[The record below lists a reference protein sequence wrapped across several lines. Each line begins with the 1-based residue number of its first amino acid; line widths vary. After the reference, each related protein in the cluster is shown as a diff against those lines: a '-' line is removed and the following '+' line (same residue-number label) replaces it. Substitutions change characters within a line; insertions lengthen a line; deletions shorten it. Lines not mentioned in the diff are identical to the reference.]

1 MSSIVQAKVSNIEDP
16 EKRGRIKVE
25 CRAFLPEGT
34 ELDEWI
40 EPMFP
45 YTGKNDAGIFFV
57 PDKGTQV
64 ELEYQDSDLAD
75 ESPGQGF
82 IRFPDFRWRCCLYSS
97 TDDVPAEFRE
107 NYGKRMGWKTPEG
120 SLFMF
125 DDTDKSFLLKAAKVV
140 VDSDDIK
147 LGADADAEL
156 VRWPELKAYLESVT
170 YTVTGS
176 CPTGGGPLSG
186 GVTVA
191 LGEGAVPSSMKTTK
205 VKAK

>member
-1 MSSIVQAKVSNIEDP
+1 MSSIVQAKVTNIEDP
-16 EKRGRIKVE
+16 EKRGRIRVE

-34 ELDEWI
+34 ELDEWV

-45 YTGKNDAGIFFV
+45 YTGEKDSGIFFV
-57 PDKGTQV
+57 PGKGTQV
-64 ELEYQDSDLAD
+64 ELEYQDTDLSD

-97 TDDVPAEFRE
+97 TEDVPAEFRE

-147 LGADADAEL
+147 LGVDADAEL
-156 VRWPELKAYLESVT
+156 VRLPELKTYLTQLNSAIT
-170 YTVTGS
+170 AATAA
-176 CPTGGGPLSG
+176 GGG
-186 GVTVA
+186 A
-191 LGEGAVPSSMKTTK
+191 LITWTPPTLPADNVLGTTK